1 MNNLTSDI
9 QLHITKPELVTR
21 VWEYVR
27 EMETQQTNKW
37 CMCEWIVHPEDVKV
51 PEGVCRLCGQ
61 QRDYITHKDTSVNIG
76 PTLDAMYDKHVT
88 GPNQHPFA
96 GRRQR
101 RGEAHI
107 ECPVHTKEGFLLG
120 FFKWLIERTPPP
132 NPETLDITN
141 RAGQTRSIPLPEPSD
156 YFPNRGD

>member
-9 QLHITKPELVTR
+9 QLHITKLELVTR

-61 QRDYITHKDTSVNIG
+61 QRDYTTHITNAHHS
-76 PTLDAMYDKHVT
+76 VT
-88 GPNQHPFA
+88 GNQHYFA

-101 RGEAHI
+101 RGEAHL

-132 NPETLDITN
+132 VLFDNTGEEYNPG
-141 RAGQTRSIPLPEPSD
+141 AIPMSK
-156 YFPNRGD
+156 FFSRGD